1 MALTSDQITALN
13 FKKFYEVIRPYLNGA
28 THAGYTPVG
37 TVISVMGKTA
47 PENYLICNGS
57 VYNIGDYPEL
67 ANYFADQFGSASY
80 FGGNGTTTFAVPD
93 LRGEFLR
100 GTGTNSH
107 TNQGNGAAVG
117 THQDATEVPYIGVN
131 TTSTYCL
138 WTSSIGQSSTS
149 SHGIQPVKTDSGIPG
164 SNTTSTN
171 GYQGA
176 VNSIKSTWAGAGNLS
191 NYTTR
196 PTNTAVL
203 YCIATKNIY
212 IDAKYDFSLGE
223 TVIGKWVDGKTL
235 YQKSFVRTT
244 GAVSTDVQVGTIS
257 NVGQVTATF
266 GSITRSNGRMDSMPS
281 TANAIAV
288 STAGVVT
295 VYTTNNNQVNRPCVV
310 TIQYTKSE

>member
-117 THQDATEVPYIGVN
+117 IHQDSSEVPIIGVN
-131 TTSTYCL
+131 TTQTYTV
-138 WTSSIGQSSTS
+138 W
-149 SHGIQPVKTDSGIPG
+149 TDSVGHNSGSSGIMPRLG
-164 SNTTSTN
+164 DTYISAVDGRTGK
-171 GYQGA
+171 GYQMA
-176 VNSIKSTWAGAGNLS
+176 NNSCKTEWNGSS
-191 NYTTR
+191 NYATMTVR

-235 YQKSFVRTT
+235 YQKSFVSTT

-257 NVGQVTATF
+257 NVGQVIAMF

-288 STAGVVT
+288 STAGIVT